1 MPPQITRPTMPEL
14 PKLHQE
20 LGLWMAHTRYQVQP
34 PDQIQIWRVQNTSI
48 ALATG
53 AGIGTFFLLKRVR
66 PSMKFPI
73 DIIPPFVTF
82 YLTHRAAQIWQLPSL
97 YDSFL
102 DLTTPLGF
110 KAREIL
116 EAVRADGRL
125 PSHEFGTQMPQ
136 AGASRT
142 PPAPRGAPPPAPA
155 PEARDG
161 DFSFAAF
168 PPPVAETSGPGYSN
182 MGMGKME
189 GDIPA
194 PSADPWSE
202 AGLGGGSAGEPAAPG
217 GPTEG
222 WDFSGPGGAQ
232 TEGAGRGAPPRRRSW
247 EEIRADQ
254 AKRQSGQQ
262 SE

>member
-1 MPPQITRPTMPEL
+1 MDAAYQGRMPPQITRPTMPEL

-66 PSMKFPI
+66 PSIKFPI

-125 PSHEFGTQMPQ
+125 PSHEFGNQMPQ

-142 PPAPRGAPPPAPA
+142 PPVPRSAPPMAPAA

-168 PPPVAETSGPGYSN
+168 PPPAAETSGPG
-182 MGMGKME
+182 
-189 GDIPA
+189 
-194 PSADPWSE
+194 
-202 AGLGGGSAGEPAAPG
+202 LGAGSAGEPAAPG

-232 TEGAGRGAPPRRRSW
+232 TEGAGRGEPPRRRSW